1 MEVSKTYDPAKAE
14 DKWYAKWIEADLF
27 KSKPDDRDPYT
38 VVIPPPNVTGVLHMG
53 HMLNNT
59 IQDVLVR
66 RARMLGKN
74 CLLYTSPSPR
84 DAESSRMPSSA

>member
-38 VVIPPPNVTGVLHMG
+38 VVIPPPNVTD
-53 HMLNNT
+53 
-59 IQDVLVR
+59 I
-66 RARMLGKN
+66 
-74 CLLYTSPSPR
+74 
-84 DAESSRMPSSA
+84 DAM